1 VGGRVVSDRWGKG
14 TVQRYDG
21 DQLTVLFDDH
31 GYRDLLLPL
40 VLERQLLRAV

>member
-1 VGGRVVSDRWGKG
+1 
-14 TVQRYDG
+14 VQRYDG

-40 VLERQLLRAV
+40 VVQRQLLRPA